1 MLFGEHPFVSVSAW
15 GGGGDS
21 AEVKKRKK
29 DEREHGNRRKRRAAD
44 KEKQGRK
51 KAKASRNTRG
61 EVMSVEQTRM
71 AGSAAGV
78 SSDAVGIAV
87 GVSIGKAGISTGAVE
102 IDAGVSVGTAGIAA
116 GEPAGVAGSLDL
128 TGFVDIHNSMSQG
141 ETRELDSAIE
151 ASVRDL
157 HQYPPSIAEVRER
170 LTDGGITNMMILARL
185 ELHWAVDEQ
194 RIGYVATQTRIVNRA
209 NV

>member
-1 MLFGEHPFVSVSAW
+1 MIQQRCREG
-15 GGGGDS
+15 
-21 AEVKKRKK
+21 KK
-29 DEREHGNRRKRRAAD
+29 DERERGSRRKSVRQI
-44 KEKQGRK
+44 KENKGEK
-51 KAKASRNTRG
+51 KTKASHSTRG

-194 RIGYVATQTRIVNRA
+194 RIGYVATQTRITHWA